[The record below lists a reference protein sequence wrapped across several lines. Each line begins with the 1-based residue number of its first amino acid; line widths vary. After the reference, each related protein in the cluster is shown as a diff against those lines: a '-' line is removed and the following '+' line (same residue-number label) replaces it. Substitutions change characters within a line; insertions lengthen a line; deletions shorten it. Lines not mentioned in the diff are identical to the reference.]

1 MQAQLRSGKPT
12 ENCLFNCIQT
22 RTKLKMLRR
31 NLDSLLLSMKSS
43 KMKKNAK
50 GLPDWRTPVFYY
62 RRARKMGFAELSAVL
77 AIISTIGQYLVGW
90 AVYIERRL
98 TLEDRIDT
106 VKKKEKKKKNKGNEE
121 AEELQEEIA
130 SLPRPSLLSLWP
142 FRLPVFLFRCIQAV
156 PVLVLYIKE
165 ELAERRRRKAEEE
178 EESEE
183 EGVETVTRKPKRR
196 QMEFPEYSGD
206 YDTATPVVSVGH
218 METRTEQECQLP
230 TPSTKGGEW
239 SEEELVLLA
248 KAVNKFP
255 GGTLHRW
262 EKIANMVGRSVDEVS
277 AKSKTIKG
285 TYTMNLSSAVQSDV
299 LSSKGAAKKQV
310 QISDNIITTADGAQ
324 TTDSSPLLDSS
335 QDSDTTRRRHRPT
348 KIPKTAERTLMI
360 SKGVPQKNAKRDDEK
375 REEEREG
382 GRGEGACGD
391 GDSGKRVKTGS
402 SEVCVEG
409 EMWTQNQQANFE
421 WALRHFPKGT
431 DKRWDKIAEQIP
443 GKTKEDCIVRF
454 KYLAELVKK
463 KKEDGQ
469 QS

>member
-1 MQAQLRSGKPT
+1 MAAPLRLLKISVLWIIFSRCLAWDNEELELFDLVEEVNANFYEVLGVGQDASSAEIRKAYRKLSLQLHPDKNKAEDAEEKFRQLVAVY
-12 ENCLFNCIQT
+12 EV
-22 RTKLKMLRR
+22 LKDEEKRQR
-31 NLDSLLLSMKSS
+31 YNLVLVE
-43 KMKKNAK
+43 

-98 TLEDRIDT
+98 TL
-106 VKKKEKKKKNKGNEE
+106 
-121 AEELQEEIA
+121 LY
-130 SLPRPSLLSLWP
+130 LL
-142 FRLPVFLFRCIQAV
+142 
-156 PVLVLYIKE
+156 LYLSI
-165 ELAERRRRKAEEE
+165 
-178 EESEE
+178 
-183 EGVETVTRKPKRR
+183 TVTRKPKRR

-239 SEEELVLLA
+239 SEEEQVLLA

-348 KIPKTAERTLMI
+348 KIPKTAERT
-360 SKGVPQKNAKRDDEK
+360 
-375 REEEREG
+375 
-382 GRGEGACGD
+382 
-391 GDSGKRVKTGS
+391 GKRVKTGS